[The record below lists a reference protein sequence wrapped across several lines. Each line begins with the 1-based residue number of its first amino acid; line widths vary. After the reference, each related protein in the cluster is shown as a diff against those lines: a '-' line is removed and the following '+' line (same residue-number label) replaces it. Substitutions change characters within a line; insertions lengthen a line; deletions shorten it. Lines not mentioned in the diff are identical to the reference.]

1 MESHWKQWEGR
12 TIDGKFV
19 LGNYLGG
26 SDQSVVFRTRMQ
38 SGGTQ
43 NEGNGAD
50 ATIKLVAADGAEME
64 GQLRRWK
71 AVRELSHP
79 NLIRILAAGRTTVDG
94 QDFVYAV
101 EEFAE
106 ENLAQIVPERAL
118 GADEVRGMLDPLL
131 LALEYVQGKGLVHG
145 RIKPSNIMA
154 SGDQIKLSSDSLQ
167 SAGVIPATSLYDAPE
182 VQTAGISAAS
192 DIWSLGMTLV
202 EVLTQHVPVWDPARM
217 RGPEV
222 ASQVPEP
229 FRGIAQCCLQLDP
242 AKRCGLRE
250 IRERLEGRAAA
261 QVLPVSGAPL
271 AQGKSAKWTYGLG
284 FATVVVAAAF
294 LILRPHTGGEASQQA
309 SAGQSHSSQ
318 NPAEE
323 SAPTQPAQTQASS
336 RSSPTETGNPGTT
349 SGKDDILERV
359 APEIS
364 SGAER
369 TIRGRI
375 VVRVRVEV
383 DQAGNVTKAKIKGGR
398 SGSYFGRAALD
409 AAKQWKFAPVKDEE
423 RRVWMLSF
431 GFSRARTE
439 MSVSRAR

>member
-12 TIDGKFV
+12 TIDRKFV

-38 SGGTQ
+38 SGRIQ
-43 NEGNGAD
+43 NEESGAD
-50 ATIKLVAADGAEME
+50 AAIKLVAADGAEME
-64 GQLRRWK
+64 GLLRRWN
-71 AVRELSHP
+71 AARELTHP
-79 NLIRILAAGRTTVDG
+79 NLIRILAAGQTAVDG

-118 GADEVRGMLDPLL
+118 GADEVRGMLTPLL
-131 LALEYVQGKGLVHG
+131 AAVEFVHGKGLVHG

-167 SAGVIPATSLYDAPE
+167 GAGAIPPGTSVYDAPE

-202 EVLTQHVPVWDPARM
+202 EVLTQHVPAWDPARM

-250 IRERLEGRAAA
+250 IRERLEGRATA
-261 QVLPVSGAPL
+261 QALPVSAAPR
-271 AQGKSAKWTYGLG
+271 AQQKSAKWTFGLVL
-284 FATVVVAAAF
+284 AAVVAVAAF
-294 LILRPHTGGEASQQA
+294 LILRPHDGQQA
-309 SAGQSHSSQ
+309 SSGQSRAVQTS
-318 NPAEE
+318 AE
-323 SAPTQPAQTQASS
+323 QPAQTQAPST
-336 RSSPTETGNPGTT
+336 SSPTEAGNPGAT
-349 SGKDDILERV
+349 SGATSVKDDIVERV
-359 APEIS
+359 APQIS

-383 DQAGNVTKAKIKGGR
+383 DEAGNVTKAKIKGGR
-398 SGSYFGRAALD
+398 SGSYFAHAALD
-409 AAKQWKFAPVKDEE
+409 AARQWKFAQVKDEE

-431 GFSRARTE
+431 AFSRARTE
-439 MSVSRAR
+439 MSALRAR